1 MHFMHVP
8 RPFRALAAAT
18 LALSA
23 LVAHAAHAQTK
34 IVAGMVAHGPAQWP
48 QYIATEL
55 GWFKQDNIEL
65 DLVSA
70 GGGGAQQLAAGALN
84 IAHSGFPDFVRASLQ
99 GAPVKI
105 IINDI
110 VVPPYGVFAKPG
122 MKRVADLKGK
132 LVSIGGGKDV
142 TLIYMKAFLAPA
154 GLKSSDVDFVYAKAA
169 GDRFSALASGG
180 VDAAILNPPTYFKA
194 TSSGFSNLGDIEPYM
209 KDVPFTVWA
218 ANTDWAAKNRT
229 ALVAFARNYS
239 RGVRWLYDPANKEAA
254 VEILVKH
261 AKQDRRDIV
270 EAYDFLVA
278 KLRSFGADG
287 NLQDAAY
294 RKMADGLID
303 LGDMKEPVPP
313 KSAIFDGSFV
323 EQAVN

>member
-1 MHFMHVP
+1 LEIADA
-8 RPFRALAAAT
+8 FRARPAT

-122 MKRVADLKGK
+122 IKRVADLKGK

-278 KLRSFGADG
+278 KLKSFGADG

>member
-8 RPFRALAAAT
+8 RPCRALAAAT

-48 QYIATEL
+48 QYIATDL

-122 MKRVADLKGK
+122 IKRVADLKGK

-169 GDRFSALASGG
+169 GDRFSALVSGG

-278 KLRSFGADG
+278 KLKSFSADG

>member
-8 RPFRALAAAT
+8 RPCRALAAAI

-48 QYIATEL
+48 QYIATDL

-122 MKRVADLKGK
+122 IKRVADLKGK

-229 ALVAFARNYS
+229 AVVAFARNYS

-278 KLRSFGADG
+278 KLKSFSADG

>member
-8 RPFRALAAAT
+8 RPCRALAAAT

-48 QYIATEL
+48 QYIATDL

-122 MKRVADLKGK
+122 IKRVADLKGK

-278 KLRSFGADG
+278 KLKSFSADG

>member
-8 RPFRALAAAT
+8 RLCRALAAAT

-48 QYIATEL
+48 QYIATDL

-122 MKRVADLKGK
+122 IKRVADLKGK

-278 KLRSFGADG
+278 KLKSFSADG

>member
-8 RPFRALAAAT
+8 RPCRALAAAI

-48 QYIATEL
+48 QYIATDL

-122 MKRVADLKGK
+122 IKRVADLKGK

-278 KLRSFGADG
+278 KLKSFSADG

>member
-8 RPFRALAAAT
+8 RPCRALAAAT

-48 QYIATEL
+48 QYIATDL

-122 MKRVADLKGK
+122 IKRVADLKGK

-278 KLRSFGADG
+278 KLKSFSADG

-323 EQAVN
+323 EQTVN

>member
-8 RPFRALAAAT
+8 RPCRALAAAT

-48 QYIATEL
+48 QYIATDL

-122 MKRVADLKGK
+122 IKRVADLKGK

-278 KLRSFGADG
+278 KLKSFGSDG

-323 EQAVN
+323 EHAVN

>member
-1 MHFMHVP
+1 MHFVHVP
-8 RPFRALAAAT
+8 RPCRALAAAT

-122 MKRVADLKGK
+122 IKRVADLKGK

-278 KLRSFGADG
+278 KLKSFGADG

>member
-1 MHFMHVP
+1 
-8 RPFRALAAAT
+8 
-18 LALSA
+18 
-23 LVAHAAHAQTK
+23 
-34 IVAGMVAHGPAQWP
+34 
-48 QYIATEL
+48 
-55 GWFKQDNIEL
+55 
-65 DLVSA
+65 
-70 GGGGAQQLAAGALN
+70 
-84 IAHSGFPDFVRASLQ
+84 VRASLQ

-122 MKRVADLKGK
+122 IKRVADLKGK

-278 KLRSFGADG
+278 KLKSFSADG

>member
-1 MHFMHVP
+1 MHFVHVP
-8 RPFRALAAAT
+8 RPCRALAAAT
-18 LALSA
+18 LALST

-48 QYIATEL
+48 QYIATDL

-122 MKRVADLKGK
+122 IKRVADLKGK

-239 RGVRWLYDPANKEAA
+239 RGVRWLYDPANKAAA

-278 KLRSFGADG
+278 KLKSFGADG